1 MSYVIVEDVAA
12 SWEQYADLAAVLA
25 GPAPAGLIVHAA
37 GPTDEGFRV
46 VALWESEEA
55 LAGSRTPA
63 IMADAAYAVLRR
75 DPRNCTGN
83 FFVDEEVLAQE
94 GLTDLEGYR
103 TVPGGG
109 RLEADLFLEPLE
121 SDA

>member
-1 MSYVIVEDVAA
+1 VAN
-12 SWEQYADLAAVLA
+12 LL
-25 GPAPAGLIVHAA
+25 GG
-37 GPTDEGFRV
+37 
-46 VALWESEEA
+46 EEA